1 MKKSPFGQTSV
12 RFKFNKQALQIPG
25 SELYTTQHFFM
36 SSLST
41 LAGPGMYND
50 MAATSLAVQLSKK
63 AM

>member
-12 RFKFNKQALQIPG
+12 RFKLNKQALQTPG
-25 SELYTTQHFFM
+25 REAYTVNM
-36 SSLST
+36 LSSS

-50 MAATSLAVQLSKK
+50 MATTSLAVQLSKK

>member
-1 MKKSPFGQTSV
+1 MKKSPFGQTSM
-12 RFKFNKQALQIPG
+12 RFKLNKQALQIPG
-25 SELYTTQHFFM
+25 SELCTTNT
-36 SSLST
+36 LLLPPL

>member
-12 RFKFNKQALQIPG
+12 RFKLNKQAIQNPG
-25 SELYTTQHFFM
+25 NLLYTVTL
-36 SSLST
+36 SLPILT
-41 LAGPGMYND
+41 GPGMYND